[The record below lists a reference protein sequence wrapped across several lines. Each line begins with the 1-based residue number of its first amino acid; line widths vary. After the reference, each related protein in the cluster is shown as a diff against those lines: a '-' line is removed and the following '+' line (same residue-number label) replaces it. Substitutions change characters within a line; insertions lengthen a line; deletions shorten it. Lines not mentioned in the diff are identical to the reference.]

1 MALLTG
7 SCAPPAA
14 PAASM
19 EVAARRQA
27 WAFGAIPGEQL
38 ATAHY
43 RIYTTSS
50 NRGLLAYLPGFMEA
64 AHANYLDL
72 TGLPDAPAG
81 GAPMNL
87 YVLGSRDQWAIM
99 TRRVT
104 APRSDVYLAIQHG
117 GYCYR
122 GVCVL
127 WDMGH
132 VATFSIAAHEGLHQ
146 FNHHR
151 LRDRL
156 PAWAEE
162 GLAVLAEGF
171 QVDGGTVRFDPA
183 DNTLRRAALRKML
196 ADGRWIPL
204 AKLLASDAG
213 DHVTDTRGYGPEY
226 YGHLWALML
235 FIRSEA
241 PTREGLE
248 RLLADAGAGRLRNR
262 LKVPAAMGAGR
273 QYNRAVSVPVFKHYI
288 AADLPDFGRRFKA
301 YARKLAKLD

>member
-87 YVLGSRDQWAIM
+87 YVLGSRDQWAVM

-204 AKLLASDAG
+204 AKLLADDAG
-213 DHVTDTRGYGPEY
+213 DHVGKPMVGHEY
-226 YGHLWALML
+226 YCQLWAMMLMV
-235 FIRSEA
+235 RSEPRA
-241 PTREGLE
+241 RAGLA
-248 RLLADAGAGRLRNR
+248 RLLRDASAGRLRAA
-262 LKVPAAMGAGR
+262 VPAPPGARGGKA
-273 QYNRAVSVPVFKHYI
+273 YNRAV
-288 AADLPDFGRRFKA
+288 AAEAFRTYVDPDLSAFQTRCQNFARR
-301 YARKLAKLD
+301 LAGLN